1 MSERPT
7 SKQIRVGVVGTGW
20 VSTARHI
27 PAFKR
32 DRRATIAAVLD
43 RNQSK
48 AESIA
53 RQFRIP
59 RSFQHL
65 DEFLQEPLDVVSVCT
80 PPWVH
85 ASVAEKALQSGKH
98 VLVEKP
104 MTLTS
109 EEGRHIEAVASELGV
124 LLCPA
129 HNFLFSRSMQQA
141 ETLIRKGETGEIQ
154 WAMGV
159 QLSSWRRRL
168 PTWLDELPG
177 GLFFDEAPHL
187 LYLMQHF
194 LGDLEIEQA
203 WRTNSPSDL
212 QPKMERVEARLQGA
226 QGAGY
231 LTMWTGAPVSEW
243 LFVLY
248 CSHAVL
254 VLDLFRDILIH
265 LPPEKAHNASDVLK
279 LTARGTR
286 QLWAGVGA
294 MGIRHMRK
302 QLFFGHD
309 LLVKSFLDAVIDRKA
324 SPVSA
329 QMGWKTIALI
339 EKVLQSASKTV

>member
-1 MSERPT
+1 
-7 SKQIRVGVVGTGW
+7 
-20 VSTARHI
+20 
-27 PAFKR
+27 
-32 DRRATIAAVLD
+32 
-43 RNQSK
+43 
-48 AESIA
+48 
-53 RQFRIP
+53 
-59 RSFQHL
+59 
-65 DEFLQEPLDVVSVCT
+65 
-80 PPWVH
+80 
-85 ASVAEKALQSGKH
+85 ALRSGKH

-109 EEGRHIEAVASELGV
+109 EEGRHLETVASEMGV

-129 HNFLFSRSMQQA
+129 HNFLFSRSMRQA
-141 ETLIRKGETGEIQ
+141 EALLRKGEAGEVQ

-168 PTWLDELPG
+168 PAWLDELPG

-194 LGDLEIEQA
+194 LGDLTIERA
-203 WRTNSPSDL
+203 WRMYSPGDSR
-212 QPKMERVEARLQGA
+212 PKTERVEARLRGTQGV
-226 QGAGY
+226 GY
-231 LTMWTGAPVSEW
+231 LTMWAGAPVSEW
-243 LFVLY
+243 LFVLF

-294 MGIRHMRK
+294 MGIRYVRK

-309 LLVKSFLDAVIDRKA
+309 LLIKRLLDAVVDGKEAPI
-324 SPVSA
+324 STST
-329 QMGWKTIALI
+329 GWKTIALI
-339 EKVLQSASKTV
+339 EEILQSDS

>member
-1 MSERPT
+1 M
-7 SKQIRVGVVGTGW
+7 
-20 VSTARHI
+20 
-27 PAFKR
+27 
-32 DRRATIAAVLD
+32 
-43 RNQSK
+43 
-48 AESIA
+48 
-53 RQFRIP
+53 
-59 RSFQHL
+59 
-65 DEFLQEPLDVVSVCT
+65 
-80 PPWVH
+80 
-85 ASVAEKALQSGKH
+85 
-98 VLVEKP
+98 
-104 MTLTS
+104 
-109 EEGRHIEAVASELGV
+109 
-124 LLCPA
+124 
-129 HNFLFSRSMQQA
+129 
-141 ETLIRKGETGEIQ
+141 
-154 WAMGV
+154 
-159 QLSSWRRRL
+159 
-168 PTWLDELPG
+168 
-177 GLFFDEAPHL
+177 

-194 LGDLEIEQA
+194 LGDLEIERT
-203 WRTNSPSDL
+203 WRMYSSGDSR
-212 QPKMERVEARLQGA
+212 PKTERVEARLQGT

-309 LLVKSFLDAVIDRKA
+309 LLVKSLLDAVIDRKA